1 MKQGWLLNAAL
12 LVIVTSLA
20 AFVALKPRS
29 DASATH
35 RVSRLQAQQVQHIR
49 LERKGDPAVV
59 VERKQNGWVITAPL
73 SARADT
79 FQVERLLAILDATAA
94 HRLPAQDLARFEL
107 DQPATRITID
117 GEQFSYGSVNGITR
131 EQYVLAGNAVYAL
144 APRYGAMIPANLSQL
159 ISKQLFDSTE
169 LPVRLELRGFT
180 VTQNTDG
187 WRVSP
192 PPAELS
198 QDDVNRWLDAW
209 RHAAALR
216 TEPYAGGMPVDSI
229 RMELRDG
236 KKLRL
241 DVLQTTPDFVI
252 GRPDEKLRY
261 HFAAQT
267 AKRLLMPPG
276 SRD

>member
-29 DASATH
+29 DASSTH

-131 EQYVLAGNAVYAL
+131 EQYVLAGDTVYAL
-144 APRYGAMIPANLSQL
+144 APRYGAMVPATFSQL

-169 LPVRLELRGFT
+169 LPVRLELRDFT
-180 VTQNTDG
+180 VTQNADG

-192 PPAELS
+192 PPAQLS
-198 QDDVNRWLDAW
+198 QDDINRWLDAW

-216 TEPYAGGMPVDSI
+216 TEPYAEGMPVDSI

-276 SRD
+276 SQH